1 MVNIWFNHWFSAAYN
16 IMQMIRQDNPE
27 YRIIGTNENER
38 SVLSTVCDEWYVE
51 PLLKGN
57 DYVDYCLDF
66 CKKHDVTVFMPRRE
80 MLSISKRKD
89 DFEEINVHVMVDAYD
104 TVSMLNHK
112 DQAYKELAKRGITT
126 IPEYYIVT
134 DVQAFRD
141 AYTILIQKYREVC
154 IKFVHDEG
162 GKSYRLID
170 NRRKGYT
177 ALFKK
182 QNTRMTFD
190 AIEEALSERDTFS
203 PLMVMPNLSGDEVSV
218 DCLMTA
224 KGLIM
229 LPRIKDVTRIERLC
243 FDEGILQKTREI
255 YDAVKLECPCNIQFK
270 YLCDVPYLLEVNT
283 RMSGGVPLA
292 CHAEQINILDIAV
305 SKLIGAEKD
314 WHLSKKETKIAY
326 LERPLIITQE

>member
-51 PLLKGN
+51 PLLNGDN
-57 DYVDYCLDF
+57 YVDYCLDF

-89 DFEEINVHVMVDAYD
+89 DFEEINVHVMVDDYD

-141 AYTILIQKYREVC
+141 AYTTLIQKYREVC

-190 AIEEALSERDTFS
+190 AVEEALSERDTFS

-270 YLCDVPYLLEVNT
+270 YLDGVPYFLEVNT
-283 RMSGGVPLA
+283 RMSGGVQMACIAGNVNIPSLA
-292 CHAEQINILDIAV
+292 VN
-305 SKLIGAEKD
+305 KLLGIEKD
-314 WHLSKKETKIAY
+314 WEICTD
-326 LERPLIITQE
+326 ERYVTHVEYPVLI